1 MNLFYAPGVIGETYT
16 LDEVESKH
24 AVQVLRLKEGDEIIL
39 LNGTGIIY
47 TASIAKVHHKKCEV
61 SIIAS
66 KVLPERNFKLHV
78 AVAPT
83 KNNDRFEW
91 FLEKATEIGM
101 SSVTPVICDRSERRA
116 TNHERFD
123 KVIIAAMK
131 QSMHAFKPV
140 LNLQTDFK
148 QFILNSAPGF
158 IAHCMDTPRLPLKQC
173 NFDPKGVSVLIGPEG
188 DFTAEEVAF
197 AVQNGWT
204 PVSLGSSRLRTE
216 TAALVAVHTVNLMM
230 DNS

>member
-1 MNLFYAPGVIGETYT
+1 MNLFYAPGNIGDTYM

-47 TASIAKVHHKKCEV
+47 SASIIKAHPKKCEV
-61 SIIAS
+61 EIISS
-66 KVLPERNFKLHV
+66 KVIPERNFKLHV

-140 LNLQTDFK
+140 LNLQSDFR
-148 QFILNSAPGF
+148 QYILNSVPGF
-158 IAHCMDTPRLPLKQC
+158 IAHCMDTPKMPLKQC

-197 AVQNGWT
+197 ATQNGWT

-216 TAALVAVHTVNLMM
+216 TAALVAVHTVNLMI